1 MNIAIVVAMQ
11 KEATELVN
19 IIEDPKNHQVGDLVV
34 VEGTIEQHT
43 VFVTVCGIGKAFAAA
58 ATQLLIDKVKPTV
71 VLNIGVASSCV
82 DDIAKGEIVCGT
94 TFKYHDFDYLSA
106 ERLEQKLPIAM
117 ADKRVLKLAKEAC
130 RLLSLRCIEGN
141 IASGDNFVTTDFNR
155 DLVKSKTD
163 CICVDTCSA
172 AIALISSRNGVPFGA
187 IKIISDFANGDTI
200 EDISVSLNKY
210 RYFAGQIVAE
220 MLKYIK

>member
-19 IIEDPKNHQVGDLVV
+19 IIEDQKIHHVGDIDV

-43 VFVTVCGIGKAFAAA
+43 VFVAVCGIGKAYAAA

-71 VLNIGVASSCV
+71 VLNVGMASSCV
-82 DDIAKGEIVCGT
+82 DDVKKGDIVCGCE
-94 TFKYHDFDYLSA
+94 FKYHDFDYLSA
-106 ERLEQKLPIAM
+106 ERLEQAPPKVI

-130 RLLSLRCIEGN
+130 RQLSLQYYEGN
-141 IASGDNFVTTDFNR
+141 VASGDNFVTTDFNR
-155 DLVKSKTD
+155 ELVKNKTN

-172 AIALISSRNGVPFGA
+172 AIAQISSRNGVPFGV
-187 IKIISDFANGDTI
+187 IKIISDFAGNDTI
-200 EDISVSLNKY
+200 EEISVSLNKY
-210 RYFAGQIVAE
+210 RYFAGQIVSE